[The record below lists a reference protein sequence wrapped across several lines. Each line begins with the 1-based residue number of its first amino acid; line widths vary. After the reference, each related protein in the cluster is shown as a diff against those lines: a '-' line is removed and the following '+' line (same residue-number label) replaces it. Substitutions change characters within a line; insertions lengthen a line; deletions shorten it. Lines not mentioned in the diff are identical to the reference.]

1 MNVTKNEVSNL
12 TEEFF
17 AEIRSVRQHIHAHP
31 ELSFEEFET
40 SAYIK
45 QKLNEFGIPFK
56 DGYVKT
62 GIIGRIEGNNPS
74 KRIIALRADI
84 DALPI
89 LEQNELAFKSENEGI
104 MHACGHDAHTA
115 SLIGTAKILNALRNK
130 FEGTVLLIFQPAEEK
145 LPGGAKLMME
155 EGALVDPK
163 PELIIGQHV
172 LPGLEAGKLGFKP
185 GMYMASTDEL
195 YLTVRG
201 KGGHAALPHQITD
214 NVLIAA
220 HIIVALQQI
229 VSRNAQAS
237 VPTVLSI
244 GKVEARGA
252 TNIIPPEVKME
263 GTLRTM
269 DENWRKEA
277 HIKITSIA
285 QSIAK
290 GMGAECEVD
299 IRIGY
304 PYLVNDEGVTTKA
317 IKFAQEYLGEEQI
330 VELDLR
336 MTAEDFAYY
345 TQKFPSTFYRLGT
358 TDTGGEL
365 KHPLHSPNFNIDE
378 NALKTGM
385 GAMAWLALGF
395 LSED

>member
-1 MNVTKNEVSNL
+1 MNVSKNEVSNL
-12 TEEFF
+12 AEEFF
-17 AEIRSVRQHIHAHP
+17 AEILSVRQHIHAHP

-40 SAYIK
+40 SDFIK
-45 QKLNEFGIPFK
+45 KKLNEFGIPFK

-74 KRIIALRADI
+74 KRVIALRADM

-89 LEQNELAFKSENEGI
+89 LEQNELDFKSENEGV

-115 SLIGTAKILNALRNK
+115 SLLGTAKILSALRNK

-155 EGALVDPK
+155 EGALDDPK

-220 HIIVALQQI
+220 HIIVALQQV

-304 PYLVNDEGVTTKA
+304 PYLVNDEGVTGKA
-317 IKFAQEYLGEEQI
+317 MKFAREYLGEEHVI
-330 VELDLR
+330 ELDLR

-358 TDTGGEL
+358 TDKEGEFR
-365 KHPLHSPNFNIDE
+365 HPLHSPQFNIDE
-378 NALKTGM
+378 EALKTGM